1 MHNTLKFLMAL
12 IVALLVMLVFR
23 ALCFTVY
30 SVRGV
35 NLVPDFL
42 DGDRV
47 MVNRWSYGLRTGGNG
62 VFSYE
67 RLCRQDVGRGD
78 YVLLKDL
85 EGRVVIDRC
94 QALPGDTVDIPVM
107 KAQTVMPSRAN
118 CALRD
123 YYYFERLG
131 MVTEEWIVGRIVLV
145 LYNHRPGLPF
155 WRGYDKD
162 RFLLSR

>member
-1 MHNTLKFLMAL
+1 MRNTLKFLMAL

-30 SVRGV
+30 SVRGAG
-35 NLVPDFL
+35 LAPDFQ

-47 MVNRWSYGLRTGGNG
+47 MVNRWSYGLRTGGKG
-62 VFSYE
+62 VFGYE
-67 RLCRQDVGRGD
+67 RFCRQGVARGD
-78 YVLLKDL
+78 YVLLRDAK
-85 EGRVVIDRC
+85 GRMLIDRC
-94 QALPGDTVDIPVM
+94 QSLPGDTVILPLM
-107 KAQTVMPSRAN
+107 NIQAVMPSRAN

-155 WRGYDKD
+155 WRGYDRN
-162 RFLLSR
+162 RFLLLR